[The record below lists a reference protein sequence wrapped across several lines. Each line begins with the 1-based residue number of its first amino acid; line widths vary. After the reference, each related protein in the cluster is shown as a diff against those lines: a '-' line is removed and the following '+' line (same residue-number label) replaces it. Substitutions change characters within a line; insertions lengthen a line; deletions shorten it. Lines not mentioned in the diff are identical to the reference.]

1 LGSNTF
7 GTGKIPGVLI
17 TGAGRGIGKRLAIGF
32 AKAGARVGLVGR
44 NRAELESTRLEI
56 QDAGGV
62 ALTLR
67 ADVCRFDEIDAAA
80 DEMTQQWGAVDVLI
94 ANAAVQGPVGP
105 FTGNRPAD
113 WAELMNINVIGIM
126 NSCRAVLPQMVKRRS
141 GKVLNISCD
150 GATTPRAGFAAYSAS
165 KAAVARFMETIAE
178 EVRDNNVQ
186 VNSMLPGGTYTSMTD
201 EVLNAAIRISDAEL
215 EVATQT
221 RLTGGMPA
229 EKQLQLALFLASERS
244 NHVTGKLIRVQD
256 DWKKLESDGLRPDV
270 FTLRRTHR

>member
-1 LGSNTF
+1 LGSNIF
-7 GTGKIPGVLI
+7 GSGKIPGVLI

-32 AKAGARVGLVGR
+32 AKAGARVGLLGR

-67 ADVCRFDEIDAAA
+67 ADVCHFDEVNAVSE
-80 DEMTQQWGAVDVLI
+80 EMTQQWGAVDVLI

-105 FTGNRPAD
+105 FMGNRPAD
-113 WAELMNINVIGIM
+113 WADVMNVNILGIM
-126 NSCRAVLPQMVKRRS
+126 NACRAVLPQMVKRRS
-141 GKVLNISCD
+141 GKILNISCD
-150 GATTPRAGFAAYSAS
+150 GATTPRAGFAAYAAS
-165 KAAVARFMETIAE
+165 KAAVARFVETIAE
-178 EVRDNNVQ
+178 EVRDSNVQ
-186 VNSMLPGGTYTSMTD
+186 VNSMLPGCAYTSMTD
-201 EVLNAAIRISDAEL
+201 EVLSAAIRISDAEL

-256 DWKKLESDGLRPDV
+256 DWRKLESDGLRPDV